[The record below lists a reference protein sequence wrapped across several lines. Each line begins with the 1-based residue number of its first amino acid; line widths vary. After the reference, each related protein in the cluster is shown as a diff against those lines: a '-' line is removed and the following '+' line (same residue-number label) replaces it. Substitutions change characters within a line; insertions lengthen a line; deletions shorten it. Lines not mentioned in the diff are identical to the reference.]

1 MSKTVFHDSDGQEET
16 DYIIDNM
23 TFQITYN
30 KSRVQTVVGD
40 DYVFV
45 EGGFF
50 EFSYDFDFRIVTD
63 GIHEIKGYGKGKV
76 KLTQV
81 LQSLN
86 LLNTQS
92 YSLLAR
98 RVT

>member
-1 MSKTVFHDSDGQEET
+1 
-16 DYIIDNM
+16 M

-30 KSRVQTVVGD
+30 KSRVQAVVGD
-40 DYVFV
+40 DIVFV

-63 GIHEIKGYGKGKV
+63 GIHEIKGYGKGNV
-76 KLTQV
+76 ILTQV